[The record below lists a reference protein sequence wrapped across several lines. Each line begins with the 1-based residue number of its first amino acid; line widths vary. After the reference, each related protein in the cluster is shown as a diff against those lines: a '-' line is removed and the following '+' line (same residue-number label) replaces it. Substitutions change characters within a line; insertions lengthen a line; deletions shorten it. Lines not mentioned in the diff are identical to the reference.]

1 MAKKYTA
8 TELVENH
15 TSEGTAASIG
25 RIAHSMKDLAKVTC
39 VHGCKYLHLC
49 NQHNSLA
56 EDIEQYIKVSLRS
69 GLVQVCIY
77 VE

>member
-8 TELVENH
+8 TELVKNH
-15 TSEGTAASIG
+15 TSESTAASIG
-25 RIAHSMKDLAKVTC
+25 GIAHSTKDLAKVTH
-39 VHGCKYLHLC
+39 VHGCKYLHLR

-56 EDIEQYIKVSLRS
+56 EDIERYIKVSLKS

-77 VE
+77 IA